1 VGTFLLRLLL
11 LTSARLWHLSHE
23 MPLYCSW
30 RCTVCSTTF
39 DTTVG
44 ADVYQVIPE
53 DNLLEFTKDD
63 LAVPKEFFNDKLED
77 CLVVGHPNGY
87 ACVLVPIPCCPSAS
101 QDDDNFGAMVACKA
115 PMHLETTF
123 FHLCGAEC
131 DKRPRSRD
139 RSRSPAL
146 EALEPLPAGGA

>member
-1 VGTFLLRLLL
+1 
-11 LTSARLWHLSHE
+11 
-23 MPLYCSW
+23 M
-30 RCTVCSTTF
+30 
-39 DTTVG
+39 G

-53 DNLLEFTKDD
+53 DCLFWFCKDD
-63 LAVPKEFFNDKLED
+63 LAVPKEFFNDSKVD
-77 CLVVGHPNGY
+77 CVVVSHPNGW
-87 ACVLVPIPCCPSAS
+87 ACALVPIPFCPSAS
-101 QDDDNFGAMVACKA
+101 QDDENFGAMVACKA
-115 PMHLETTF
+115 PMHLATAD